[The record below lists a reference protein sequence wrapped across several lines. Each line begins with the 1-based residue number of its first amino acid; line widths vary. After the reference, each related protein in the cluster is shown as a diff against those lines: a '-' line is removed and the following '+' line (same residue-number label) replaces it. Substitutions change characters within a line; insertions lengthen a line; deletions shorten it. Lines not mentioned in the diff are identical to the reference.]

1 MIQLRLGYFK
11 QGHEDM
17 DPKMRVID
25 YIKETAQILNTSDG
39 QLSAKQMC
47 ERFYLI
53 HKCNIPQLKDY
64 LVEKNVDFIY

>member
-1 MIQLRLGYFK
+1 
-11 QGHEDM
+11 M

-47 ERFYLI
+47 ERI
-53 HKCNIPQLKDY
+53 
-64 LVEKNVDFIY
+64 FI